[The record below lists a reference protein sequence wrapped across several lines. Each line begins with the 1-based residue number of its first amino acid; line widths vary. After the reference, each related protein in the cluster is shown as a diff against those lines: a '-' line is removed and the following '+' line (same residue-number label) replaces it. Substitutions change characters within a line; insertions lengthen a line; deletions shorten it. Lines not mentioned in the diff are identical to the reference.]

1 MKTFQEKYGPLLGP
15 GGRYHP
21 PDCQAH
27 YKVAVII
34 PYRKREEHLQVFI
47 QHMHPF
53 LQRQQIDY
61 GIFVVEQSGI
71 GVNYFPIQISHLNC
85 CLQGETPFNRAM
97 LMNIG
102 AAEALRQDGF
112 QCFVFH
118 DVDLLPEDDRNTYS
132 CPEQPRH
139 MSVAIDVFKYRY
151 CR

>member
-1 MKTFQEKYGPLLGP
+1 MKSRQGTFSNDNMVCFLFQVGRMNVSKVAMPMNTFEEKYGPLLGP

-27 YKVAVII
+27 YKVAIII

-71 GVNYFPIQISHLNC
+71 
-85 CLQGETPFNRAM
+85 
-97 LMNIG
+97 
-102 AAEALRQDGF
+102 D
-112 QCFVFH
+112 
-118 DVDLLPEDDRNTYS
+118 
-132 CPEQPRH
+132 
-139 MSVAIDVFKYRY
+139 
-151 CR
+151 